1 MVCIHVYT
9 HWYVYMYIPTYA
21 YVSTSMD
28 AHTLV
33 DIYTPVRLHTR
44 TYGEKSPRDTYIY
57 GEESL
62 REL

>member
-1 MVCIHVYT
+1 
-9 HWYVYMYIPTYA
+9 MYIHTYA

-57 GEESL
+57 GEKSL
-62 REL
+62 GEL